1 MYFNNQ
7 IPNQPKQMSCKNC
20 SSTLVNYSLFCN
32 QCGAKIVNDR
42 ITIKNISADAFQ
54 NIFGWDNR
62 FFLTFRKL
70 ITAPQILIGEYLN
83 GTRKKYINPFT
94 FLGIG
99 SAIAIFVFNFF
110 ADDFLAL
117 QVDSNKQTIEMTSK
131 IMSSRFGSDFDVES
145 FKKDQLKL
153 ITKMNTLTLKYFN
166 ILVLLLIP
174 IYTFIAKLVY
184 RKPYNYAEHL
194 VINSFIQGITF
205 WAMTFIFVISIYTS
219 PTIYLLS
226 IFFSIFFYTYAYGKL
241 YNLTIAESIL
251 KIFLFI
257 AILLGTIIALF
268 ILSFVFGYIFAAL
281 FS

>member
-1 MYFNNQ
+1 
-7 IPNQPKQMSCKNC
+7 
-20 SSTLVNYSLFCN
+20 
-32 QCGAKIVNDR
+32 VNDR
-42 ITIKNISADAFQ
+42 ITIKNIAVDAFQ
-54 NIFGWDNR
+54 NVFGWDNR

-70 ITAPQILIGEYLN
+70 ITSPKIILSEYLN

-99 SAIAIFVFNFF
+99 SAIAIFFFNFF

-131 IMSSRFGSDFDVES
+131 IMSSKFGSDFDVES
-145 FKKDQLKL
+145 FKKDQLEL

-205 WAMTFIFVISIYTS
+205 WITTVVFIISIYTS
-219 PTIYLLS
+219 PTVYLLS
-226 IFFSIFFYTYAYGKL
+226 VFLSIFFYTYAYGKL

-251 KIFLFI
+251 KVFLFL
-257 AILLGTIIALF
+257 AILVGTIIVFF
-268 ILSFVFGYIFAAL
+268 ILSIAFGYILAAL
-281 FS
+281 SS

>member
-1 MYFNNQ
+1 M
-7 IPNQPKQMSCKNC
+7 
-20 SSTLVNYSLFCN
+20 
-32 QCGAKIVNDR
+32 NDR